1 LILRRLR
8 IDGFGPLRGEWRFD
22 PARVNLFVGENE
34 RGKTTFASAITAALF
49 GLESDKR
56 SYRDGRATP
65 LDHYRPWANGRA
77 YALELEF
84 DLAGHRYVVTR
95 NFATQRVTVLQ
106 DGRDTTEDF
115 RHGSGEYKV
124 GEELLGMSVEQFARS
139 ALALQP
145 GPTRLGGADVRPD
158 GALTTLLDAMAS
170 SVTGDASSADAL
182 RVLDDALRNFKGQA
196 QVGLVANEIKKLQVA
211 IETCNVEL
219 TAAESDRAQLAD
231 ALARIADLE
240 EREAMLDG
248 DLAGARHANAGKRL
262 AELRDKLAKDADDRA
277 QIAAWSEER
286 VRLEPAR
293 GIPRELL
300 TRLNQA
306 EAERVAARRTL
317 DALAETRQ
325 REVTGPRAE
334 IEGALAPLAS
344 FAFAEP
350 SHIEEL
356 AGLEKDLA
364 RVAEQRQGAEA
375 REQELTADLAQRG
388 VTLERITE
396 LGARFGDISSDDRA
410 LLTQYPAQTQAI
422 VVESDNAQRSVT
434 AAQGAI
440 DAVRAARGRLRTWG
454 FVVGGLGLLAGGGA
468 VWLAIDGRV
477 NESFVGLGLT
487 LLAVAAAVLLLLRS
501 ASHQGAERSDALR
514 QMLDAQR
521 RLGDLRTR
529 RREREETLQALA
541 GRLGFEDVTQLLREH
556 GEHLRL
562 TVENQRLVWLAEDRK
577 RAAAAAA
584 EAGTAVERWATRA
597 GLPPGDEPRSIV
609 ARLRQGVGAVLDARS
624 RGRELDQVDR
634 RLATQEADAQARLAH
649 ATGEVADVARQLG
662 LAPDAT
668 AGGAG
673 GAPDA
678 RGPAPDPQML
688 AALAEQRA
696 REHARLVA
704 LETEILPA
712 AEARLLTDSARSAGA
727 AELAQLEKDVATQ
740 ATQPAPP
747 ASPAKDPAAI
757 EQELARVRRER
768 LELANRVGGR
778 ERDASARIM
787 RVLGER
793 ESHASALERAR
804 RFKEAVELAKDR
816 MQGVARET
824 HARWSEGI
832 ATRVDELLT
841 RFGLGHQSFQVSDKL
856 EVSLTV
862 NGDRLGQARLDQAL
876 SAGAR
881 DQVQLALRIA
891 ICEYLARGGERL
903 PILLDDPLATSDD
916 ERTKRLFRTLAEAV
930 HAGHQVIVLTCH
942 RAKIDSARAAD
953 PTWFDGAVS
962 AEAFA

>member
-262 AELRDKLAKDADDRA
+262 AELRDKLTKDADDRA

-286 VRLEPAR
+286 ARLEPAR

-334 IEGALAPLAS
+334 IEGALAPLAA

-597 GLPPGDEPRSIV
+597 GLPRGDEPRSIV

-696 REHARLVA
+696 RELARLVA

-712 AEARLLTDSARSAGA
+712 AEARLLTDAARSAGA